1 MLLPKLDDDL
11 FIEPPND
18 EDVIYGDYNDTM
30 DGSSS
35 SNRPYLR
42 LTTSLRNITRN
53 AGTDVRLRCDAIGTP
68 PITFEWKKNH
78 APVEKSKRVRIRNRE
93 NTSRLVLSSLDV
105 LDSAFYECTATNVA
119 GSVNSTA
126 ILKVKNGPSS
136 ERVKSRP
143 STSRGDNNEE
153 DYDDY
158 EHDMDD
164 PRGRLPSEEDSDLY
178 AVPDNAAGPGF
189 MSAGPSERW
198 LDDVKIKEGECVL
211 YRGEACRSYL
221 AGRHIRITTK
231 NREDMYDVDRNL
243 RAAVMFINNFDRVK
257 PECKRISHAVACF
270 HMYKV
275 CDPVD
280 DTKTQTICK
289 DDCNQLTTETCPS
302 EMAEAG
308 AHDLIGDSPRALF
321 PTCSALP
328 PATNCIPILKT
339 PSVSPDGQPSRPR
352 SDHWCYTESGV
363 NYQGMVSITQSG
375 KECMD
380 WSATSTREFSPHS
393 YPQLRQSKNY
403 CRNPGGR
410 RPRPW
415 CYSSPLGQEE
425 YCDIPMCPPHLT
437 NQYGGDNAGIAG
449 NATGMGALWLGLG
462 ATTQLIVL
470 GGVIAAVVLL
480 MLCLCICCC
489 RNKGERGQKEVS
501 SSIPPPS
508 LPNIHSVPHST
519 INTAYYRKM
528 NGGTSTPMAGR
539 GGVEM
544 ASLLSGG
551 PSRMGMGMNPQDG
564 GVYDE
569 SMNTP
574 FHVLEIAPSAIV
586 GLQTVGHSN
595 LGVILREGTWKG
607 SPTGDMPILAKMSSR
622 DFASRALL
630 EEEVHRVASLSH
642 PNLLC
647 LLGVTMPDAETLGA
661 IYEYSV
667 NGSLLAFSRL
677 RGGGSED
684 GERETHHHDFLVAAT
699 QISAALEYL
708 SIAGLVH
715 QDVAA
720 RNVLVGEGMHM
731 KLADVASMMREYA
744 DDYVNMGGRSL
755 MPIRW
760 MAREAI
766 EGRGFSTK
774 SDVWAFGVTLWE
786 MCSYGRQPYE
796 GYSDHQVTQLLST
809 RQLLESPLH
818 CPTNMYSLMV
828 ECWHDN
834 PDRRPSFSE
843 IHRRL
848 QQWGSMSPPPRGT
861 SSSSHSGSSARGG
874 TLAVRSRVPPPTYPQ
889 RGKRPEDASPLMGMR
904 PAVYEY
910 SDEDADSDE

>member
-1 MLLPKLDDDL
+1 MPLPKLDDDL

-35 SNRPYLR
+35 GSRPYLR

-53 AGTDVRLRCDAIGTP
+53 SGTDVRLRCDAIGTP
-68 PITFEWKKNH
+68 PISFEWKKNH

-93 NTSRLVLSSLDV
+93 NTSRLVISSLDV
-105 LDSAFYECTATNVA
+105 LDSAFYECTASNIA

-136 ERVKSRP
+136 ERVKNRP
-143 STSRGDNNEE
+143 STSRGDHNEE

-158 EHDMDD
+158 EQDMED

-178 AVPDNAAGPGF
+178 TVPDHAAGPGF

-198 LDDVKIKEGECVL
+198 LDDVKIKEGQCVL
-211 YRGEACRSYL
+211 YRGEACRGFL

-280 DTKTQTICK
+280 DTRTQTICK
-289 DDCNQLTTETCPS
+289 EDCNQLTLETCPS

-328 PATNCIPILKT
+328 PSTNCIPILKT
-339 PSVSPDGQPSRPR
+339 PSVSPEGPSRPR
-352 SDHWCYTESGV
+352 PDHWCYSESGV
-363 NYQGMVSITQSG
+363 NYQGMVSVTQSG

-393 YPQLRQSKNY
+393 YPHLRQSKNY

-425 YCDIPMCPPHLT
+425 FCDIPMCPPNLV
-437 NQYGGDNAGIAG
+437 NQYGDNTAIAG
-449 NATGMGALWLGLG
+449 NSTGVSALWLGLG
-462 ATTQLIVL
+462 TSLQLAVL
-470 GGVIAAVVLL
+470 GGVAGLSLL
-480 MLCLCICCC
+480 FLCCLLFCCC
-489 RNKGERGQKEVS
+489 KGKGERGQKDAVS
-501 SSIPPPS
+501 SLPPPS

-519 INTAYYRKM
+519 INTAYYHKM
-528 NGGTSTPMAGR
+528 NGTSTPMGGR
-539 GGVEM
+539 GVEM
-544 ASLLSGG
+544 SSLLSG
-551 PSRMGMGMNPQDG
+551 PSRMGDG

-574 FHVLEIAPSAIV
+574 FHVLEIAPSSIIREHNI
-586 GLQTVGHSN
+586 GQSPMG
-595 LGVILREGTWKG
+595 ILLIGGTWRG
-607 SPTGDMPILAKMSSR
+607 SPTGDIPIVAKVAR
-622 DFASRALL
+622 GVASRGIL
-630 EEEVHRVASLSH
+630 EDEVRRVAALSH

-647 LLGVTMPDAETLGA
+647 LFGVSFRDSDTMEV
-661 IYEYSV
+661 IYEYAV
-667 NGSLLAFSRL
+667 NGTLHSLCRVRA
-677 RGGGSED
+677 D
-684 GERETHHHDFLVAAT
+684 AIDERERENNMVDFLSAAI
-699 QISAALEYL
+699 QISSGLEYL
-708 SIAGLVH
+708 AVKMLVH
-715 QDVAA
+715 RDVAA
-720 RNVLVGEGMHM
+720 RNVVVGENFQV
-731 KLADVASMMREYA
+731 KVTDVASMMEQYRE
-744 DDYVNMGGRSL
+744 DYVNMVGRSGQ
-755 MPIRW
+755 PIRW
-760 MAREAI
+760 MPRESI
-766 EGRGFSTK
+766 EAGRFTQK

-786 MCSYGRQPYE
+786 MYSYGRQPYD
-796 GYSDHQVTQLLST
+796 GYSDSQVQQLLST
-809 RQLLESPLH
+809 RQLLESPPH

-828 ECWHDN
+828 ECWHES

-843 IHRRL
+843 INRRL
-848 QQWGSMSPPPRGT
+848 QQWGSMSPAPRGT
-861 SSSSHSGSSARGG
+861 SSSSQSGSSRGG
-874 TLAVRSRVPPPTYPQ
+874 TMAGRSRAPAPLYPQ
-889 RGKRPEDASPLMGMR
+889 RGMKRPEDASPLMGMR
-904 PAVYEY
+904 PQYVHEEY
-910 SDEDADSDE
+910 SDEDRDSD